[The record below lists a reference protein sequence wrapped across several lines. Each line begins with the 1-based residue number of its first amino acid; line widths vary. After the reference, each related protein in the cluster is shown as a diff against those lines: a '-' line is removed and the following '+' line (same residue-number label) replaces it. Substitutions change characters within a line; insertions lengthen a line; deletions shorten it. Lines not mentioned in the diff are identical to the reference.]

1 MNNRPVYLDNK
12 KYVTCYE
19 NLKIKVSLTYKR
31 NNKILSSFK
40 KVN

>member
-19 NLKIKVSLTYKR
+19 KFKNKSIVDVKR
-31 NNKILSSFK
+31 NNKILSSLK
-40 KVN
+40 S